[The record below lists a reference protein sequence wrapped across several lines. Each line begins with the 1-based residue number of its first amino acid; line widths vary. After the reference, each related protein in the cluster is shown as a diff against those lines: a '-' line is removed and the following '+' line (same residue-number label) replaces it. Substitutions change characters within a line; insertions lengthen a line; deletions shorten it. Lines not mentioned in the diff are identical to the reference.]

1 MNDLMFDIMVAY
13 LYDILVYAENFQQHQ
28 VRFRKVFERLR
39 EIWLKLD
46 QEICQFAVRNFEF
59 LGHDIST
66 EGVGAIKSR
75 REATGNIKQTRTLKV
90 IRSFLGLASYFKR
103 YVKHFANNN
112 KLFA

>member
-75 REATGNIKQTRTLKV
+75 TEATGNIEQTRTLKV

-112 KLFA
+112 KFFA